1 MNGIRYLAGWAKN
14 EIPPDLR
21 IAFETDLIWRWFP
34 IGDSDWVYGYKYVLS
49 ISIPKPNT
57 WTRHPFNRPDL
68 VMIDGGK
75 GQLNA
80 ALKALIDLNLDQEIT
95 ICSLAKKNEEI
106 YLPGLKK
113 PLESDINQKGVL
125 LLRRVR
131 DEAHRFALS
140 FHRNKRSKNM
150 KRSQLSEI
158 PGVGSTRI
166 RDLLEH
172 FKSIDAIRIASV
184 KELSN
189 VKGLGKNTAEE
200 IFKYFHEI

>member
-1 MNGIRYLAGWAKN
+1 M
-14 EIPPDLR
+14 
-21 IAFETDLIWRWFP
+21 
-34 IGDSDWVYGYKYVLS
+34 
-49 ISIPKPNT
+49 
-57 WTRHPFNRPDL
+57 
-68 VMIDGGK
+68 
-75 GQLNA
+75 
-80 ALKALIDLNLDQEIT
+80 
-95 ICSLAKKNEEI
+95 
-106 YLPGLKK
+106 
-113 PLESDINQKGVL
+113 

-150 KRSQLSEI
+150 KRSQLTEI